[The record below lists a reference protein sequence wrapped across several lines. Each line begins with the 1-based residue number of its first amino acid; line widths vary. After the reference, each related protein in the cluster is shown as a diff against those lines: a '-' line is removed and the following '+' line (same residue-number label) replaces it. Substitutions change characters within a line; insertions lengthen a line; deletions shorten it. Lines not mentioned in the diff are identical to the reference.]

1 MSVAASRPE
10 SASQREQG
18 LALTDNCLDHDHIA
32 SESPQVPAS
41 AWASSLKDIYLD
53 HDHIASE
60 SLQVPASAWASD
72 LENNAMGHYHIEP
85 AKPGEKALEL
95 E

>member
-18 LALTDNCLDHDHIA
+18 LALTDNC
-32 SESPQVPAS
+32 
-41 AWASSLKDIYLD
+41 LD